1 MAQEARLFTQRKGG
15 SLQCDSRMEFHV
27 FKRTLYN
34 FTCDLGWC
42 YQKLVSIRLT
52 EQSERPEKASFLK
65 QSVLPKTALVWGN
78 PWLMIK
84 ESFQLKMDPLFASK
98 LPRTEFDGPK

>member
-1 MAQEARLFTQRKGG
+1 
-15 SLQCDSRMEFHV
+15 MELHV

-65 QSVLPKTALVWGN
+65 QSVLPKTSLVWGN
-78 PWLMIK
+78 PWLLIQK
-84 ESFQLKMDPLFASK
+84 RLLFNLRWTLYLQASYQGQN
-98 LPRTEFDGPK
+98 LMAQNDL